1 MRSRQLVVDGMGRLG
16 GASSE
21 HSGRVH
27 STAEERVP
35 PATCPGPQENKTT
48 RMEQVAQA
56 VSLFGAR
63 VPKTV
68 ERTRRF
74 PMCDV

>member
-1 MRSRQLVVDGMGRLG
+1 MGMALAGLEAHHRNN
-16 GASSE
+16 
-21 HSGRVH
+21 SGRVH
-27 STAEERVP
+27 STAEGRVP
-35 PATCPGPQENKTT
+35 SATCRGLQENKTA
-48 RMEQVAQA
+48 RMEQVARA